1 MKAFASATAALLAG
15 LLAAGGAWARSADV
29 TDPDRPRSLPADG
42 PVAVQ
47 WTDPTQF
54 SEIRYSANRR
64 EARRGDW
71 VEDLAEYLRRK
82 ADKRLPQG
90 DRLEVTITDIERAGD
105 YEPWRGFQLDTIRY
119 MRDIYPPRITLDF
132 KLVGADGSVRAQGTR
147 KLTDMSY
154 LQRSTPVGNTDPLRY
169 EKRLIDDWLRD
180 ELGKPT
186 A

>member
-1 MKAFASATAALLAG
+1 MRTFASVTATLLAG
-15 LLAAGGAWARSADV
+15 LLATGGAWARSSDV
-29 TDPDRPRSLPADG
+29 TSPDMPRSLPADG
-42 PVAVQ
+42 PVEVQ
-47 WTDPTQF
+47 WTDPAQF

-71 VEDLAEYLRRK
+71 VQDLAEYLRKK
-82 ADKRLPQG
+82 ATTRLPQG

-105 YEPWRGFQLDTIRY
+105 YEPWHGIQFDTIRY

-132 KLVGADGSVRAQGTR
+132 KLVGADGSVRSQGTR

-154 LQRSTPVGNTDPLRY
+154 LQRSVPLGESDPLRY

-180 ELGKPT
+180 ELGRR
-186 A
+186 AS